1 MELSEKDWQDI
12 LRKDGISAVVAK
24 KRELDN
30 KWRTIR
36 VLIAVIGQTGSGKST
51 LIGRMLGYSPDDPRS
66 PTVREGVKVGTKEA
80 AEYTKKDSGLIYIDL
95 PGVASTTKTCDIS
108 TTEQMQAYAEC
119 HRLEKMDYFILVSQN
134 KFNNEEK
141 QLAAYITR
149 VLKKNYVF
157 VQTKMD
163 LLRGE
168 HKHKVLENKNGFVAV
183 KNLIRAQIQSEL
195 RCSTTDRI
203 FLIANNTC
211 EMKSKGQQHWVY
223 EQSSDYEFD
232 GLMNKILKDMSG
244 ESGLAASKENAFL
257 FATGATSRSAIHAT
271 ANSLRNQRW
280 GWSTLSGMIG
290 AVPIPGVSLTCD
302 SAIVLKVASEYF
314 RTFGL
319 DPASYITGD
328 NPVERLK
335 SLVDV
340 MRAGMG
346 ARAAALLTTVIS
358 ASLFE
363 EGIKSIP
370 AIGVIVGT
378 AVGATTSFASTS
390 VILYHLVDFCE
401 QEALKMMQT
410 N

>member
-1 MELSEKDWQDI
+1 M
-12 LRKDGISAVVAK
+12 RTGGISAVVAK

-30 KWRTIR
+30 KWRTIP

-51 LIGRMLGYSPDDPRS
+51 FIGRMLGYSPDDPKS
-66 PTVREGVKVGTKEA
+66 PPVGEGVQES
-80 AEYTKKDSGLIYIDL
+80 SGLIYIDL
-95 PGVASTTKTCDIS
+95 PGVTSTTKTCDIS

-183 KNLIRAQIQSEL
+183 KNLIRAQIQSGL
-195 RCSTTDRI
+195 GCSTTDRI

-244 ESGLAASKENAFL
+244 ESGLAASKGKAHFCLLRAPLVEVL
-257 FATGATSRSAIHAT
+257 FM
-271 ANSLRNQRW
+271 QQQ
-280 GWSTLSGMIG
+280 
-290 AVPIPGVSLTCD
+290 
-302 SAIVLKVASEYF
+302 IVCEINGGD
-314 RTFGL
+314 GL
-319 DPASYITGD
+319 HY
-328 NPVERLK
+328 
-335 SLVDV
+335 
-340 MRAGMG
+340 
-346 ARAAALLTTVIS
+346 
-358 ASLFE
+358 
-363 EGIKSIP
+363 
-370 AIGVIVGT
+370 
-378 AVGATTSFASTS
+378 
-390 VILYHLVDFCE
+390 
-401 QEALKMMQT
+401 QE
-410 N
+410 